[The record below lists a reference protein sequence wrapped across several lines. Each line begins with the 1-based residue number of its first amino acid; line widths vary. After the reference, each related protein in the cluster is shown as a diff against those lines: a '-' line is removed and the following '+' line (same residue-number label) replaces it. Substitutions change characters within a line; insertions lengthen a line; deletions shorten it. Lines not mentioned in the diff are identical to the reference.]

1 MANSAAKTGTIDYK
15 PPGLVRQIVKG
26 RAGYF
31 FLLPHFLFFAVFFLV
46 PFFQGLYGSFFK
58 YTLFELEFWGLQGYG
73 KLLKDRF
80 FWIALRNS
88 GIYTLGIVPLWLF
101 KALLISVLLFP
112 FSSKVQTTYK
122 AMFYLPHVMSL
133 VIISMIWLWIYN
145 PQYGLLNALLKMVG
159 LRGQVWLGNKYL
171 AMPSMIFMQFVMGGG
186 TTIVLISAA
195 LAGIPPSYIEVA
207 RIEGANPVQVFF
219 KIMLPLIKPIILYLV
234 VIGTISSFQVFTQIY
249 ILTKGGPEFATVTMV
264 YQIYERAFLTF
275 DYGVALSQSVLL
287 MLLLIVLA
295 IVQFKWLGGGVE
307 Y

>member
-1 MANSAAKTGTIDYK
+1 
-15 PPGLVRQIVKG
+15 
-26 RAGYF
+26 
-31 FLLPHFLFFAVFFLV
+31 
-46 PFFQGLYGSFFK
+46 
-58 YTLFELEFWGLQGYG
+58 
-73 KLLKDRF
+73 
-80 FWIALRNS
+80 
-88 GIYTLGIVPLWLF
+88 
-101 KALLISVLLFP
+101 
-112 FSSKVQTTYK
+112 
-122 AMFYLPHVMSL
+122 MSL
-133 VIISMIWLWIYN
+133 VIISCIWLWIYN

-159 LRGQVWLGNKYL
+159 LHGQVWLGNKYL
-171 AMPSMIFMQFVMGGG
+171 AMPSIIFMQFVMGGG

-195 LAGIPPSYIEVA
+195 LASIPPSYIEVA

-234 VIGTISSFQVFTQIY
+234 VIGTIGSFQVFTQIY
-249 ILTKGGPEFATVTMV
+249 ILTKGGPEFSTVTMV